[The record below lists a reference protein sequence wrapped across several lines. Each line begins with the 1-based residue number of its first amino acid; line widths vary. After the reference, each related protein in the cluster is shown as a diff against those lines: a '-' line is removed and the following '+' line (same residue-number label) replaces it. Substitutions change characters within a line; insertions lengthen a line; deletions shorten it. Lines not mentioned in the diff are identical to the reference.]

1 MSTPLLTIQISVIL
15 TEEGLE
21 LVYEDER
28 VVHDAYNTI
37 RFELSEQE
45 AVNFE
50 IQDFVANGHT
60 YRVSVAHSTRK
71 TPSYAWERL
80 ANGRRSPIFSEPVQL
95 ELKVDAIPATNSAPP
110 ASTTS
115 TTVITKKGKPG
126 DDLIDASPAPP
137 ALELTRPRALELSEQ
152 SDTTEGER

>member
-21 LVYEDER
+21 LVYEDKR
-28 VVHDAYNTI
+28 VVRDAYNTA

-45 AVNFE
+45 AANFE
-50 IQDFVANGHT
+50 VQDFVANGHT
-60 YRVSVAHSTRK
+60 YRVSAAHSIRN
-71 TPSYAWERL
+71 TPPYAWERL

-115 TTVITKKGKPG
+115 TTVISKKGKPG

-137 ALELTRPRALELSEQ
+137 ALDLTAPPALELTAR
-152 SDTTEGER
+152 DDATGGE